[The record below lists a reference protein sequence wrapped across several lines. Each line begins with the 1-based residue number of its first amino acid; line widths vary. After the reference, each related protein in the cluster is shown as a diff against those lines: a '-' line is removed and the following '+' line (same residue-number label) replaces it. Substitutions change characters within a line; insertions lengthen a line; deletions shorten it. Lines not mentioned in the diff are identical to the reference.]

1 MRHAGAVLP
10 DARDA
15 ISGRYIFAM
24 LFSALLMLCATSL
37 FLLSM
42 LTAALLYN
50 RRLQKIVRH
59 TQQNEARLLGLLD
72 ASPYFAAVHDRSE
85 RLIYLN
91 PAGRQML
98 GIPAGTSIDSFDLS
112 SCYPESHKTHFQ
124 TVVLPALQEA
134 GFWEGEN
141 VYRSADGQAVIVRQ
155 TVTADSPDADA
166 AGLFSTIARDITL
179 QRHDEILLK
188 RLRYHV
194 NNTLIA
200 AIEWDEQFR
209 ICSWSPAAQRLF
221 GWTEAEVLGKQ
232 PDELMMIYDEDK
244 EAVDILIER
253 LVSQSDLQNESFNRN
268 HTRSGSVIH
277 CLWHNSVL
285 LDADGSMISIF
296 SFVMDETE
304 RVLTQEALERQRAEL
319 SLANAR
325 LTELATTDG
334 LTGLYNH
341 RTFQERL
348 SAEVLRRQ
356 RSGLPLS
363 LLMLDV
369 DLFKAYNDRYSH
381 PAGDRV
387 LAHVAEQLRMN
398 ARATDTVA
406 RYGGEEFAVILP
418 ETDAASAMEAAERM
432 RIAVAETR
440 WQSRPVTISIGVSCV
455 DTGYMPAVK
464 LIEQADQALYQSKA
478 RGRNRVTRY
487 VPPQIPP
494 EE

>member
-1 MRHAGAVLP
+1 M
-10 DARDA
+10 
-15 ISGRYIFAM
+15 F
-24 LFSALLMLCATSL
+24 CATGL
-37 FLLSM
+37 TLLSM
-42 LTAALLYN
+42 LTAALLCN
-50 RRLQKIVRH
+50 RRLQRNLLRA
-59 TQQNEARLLGLLD
+59 QQNEARLLGLLE
-72 ASPYFAAVHDRSE
+72 ASPYLAAITAIHDKSE
-85 RLIYLN
+85 WLHYLN
-91 PAGRQML
+91 PAGRRML
-98 GIPAGTSIDSFDLS
+98 GIASDENLQTLDLS
-112 SCYPESHKTHFQ
+112 RFYPESHKTHFQ
-124 TVVLPALQEA
+124 TVVLPALQDT
-134 GFWEGEN
+134 GLWEGEN
-141 VYRSADGQAVIVRQ
+141 VYRTADGQAVNVSQ
-155 TVTADSPDADA
+155 TVTVYPANLDCAD
-166 AGLFSTIARDITL
+166 LFFTIARDITR
-179 QRHDEILLK
+179 QRQEETLLK

-200 AIEWDEQFR
+200 TIEWDDQFR
-209 ICSWSPAAQRLF
+209 ICSWSAVAQRLF

-232 PDELMMIYDEDK
+232 PDDLTMVYDGDK
-244 EAVDILIER
+244 AAVDVLIER
-253 LVSQSDLQNESFNRN
+253 LVSQSDLHNESFNCN
-268 HTRSGSVIH
+268 YTRSGSVIN

-296 SFVMDETE
+296 SFIMDETE
-304 RVLTQEALERQRAEL
+304 RVQAQQALERQQAEL

-348 SAEVLRRQ
+348 VAEVLRRQ

-387 LAHVAEQLRMN
+387 LALVAESLRQN

-418 ETDAASAMEAAERM
+418 ETDAESAMEAAERM

-440 WQSRPVTISIGVSCV
+440 WQSRPVTISIGISCV
-455 DTGYMPAVK
+455 ETGYVPAVT
-464 LIEQADQALYQSKA
+464 LVEQADQALYQSKA

-487 VPPQIPP
+487 VPP
-494 EE
+494 EH